1 MEIVNKTTLN
11 SIKKKNLSN
20 FIGQYIKS
28 RIQREKHFYLSAFSY
43 FAVSGSGTIIPDPD
57 PGKSS
62 GSTTLLLSPLKKTS
76 PLGMLKAL
84 NVTTVRLTRL
94 QSCLMDLTSVVP
106 NYGRVF
112 DVECVMSSV
121 CRGVPIDLVQ
131 IG

>member
-1 MEIVNKTTLN
+1 
-11 SIKKKNLSN
+11 
-20 FIGQYIKS
+20 
-28 RIQREKHFYLSAFSY
+28 
-43 FAVSGSGTIIPDPD
+43 
-57 PGKSS
+57 
-62 GSTTLLLSPLKKTS
+62 
-76 PLGMLKAL
+76 MLKAL
-84 NVTTVRLTRL
+84 KVTTVLLTRL